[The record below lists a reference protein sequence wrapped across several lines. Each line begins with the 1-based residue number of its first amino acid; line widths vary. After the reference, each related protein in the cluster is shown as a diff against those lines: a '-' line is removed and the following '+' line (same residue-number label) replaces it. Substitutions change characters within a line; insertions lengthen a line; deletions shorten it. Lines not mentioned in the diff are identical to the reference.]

1 MQLCFIIFCILH
13 HSVSILVLTMMFFE
27 CSSTILLVYSH
38 LMLSSLSNLIL
49 NFICGNCL
57 FLLLVL
63 LQVLLFFHLEGNCSF
78 AE

>member
-13 HSVSILVLTMMFFE
+13 HSVSILVLTMMFFD
-27 CSSTILLVYSH
+27 CSSILLVYSH
-38 LMLSSLSNLIL
+38 LMLSSSSNLIL
-49 NFICGNCL
+49 NFICGNWL

-63 LQVLLFFHLEGNCSF
+63 LQFLLFFHLEGNCSF